1 MARAVALCLALG
13 ALPALAGLDESF
25 TAEERALLTEVEARR
40 HIKARAA
47 AEALLAKSPDSFAA
61 CWAMAKVH
69 HDEEGNHARA
79 LWFLDRAAAL
89 LGDRDAAWGQR
100 LLLERYDLVFE
111 MARNQD
117 ALDALDEYEAKYGQ
131 PPLRL
136 RIWPLF
142 KLGRVAEAKAIA
154 QQLAA
159 SGEPGLTTWGYNG
172 LLSIAFE
179 EHDRLEAH
187 RWALA
192 GVKASDDK
200 SCTLLLNAG
209 GTAFMNFRLAEAEA
223 LMVRADGVRE
233 DCAGAPYDQLAMLA
247 VLRGEPQKALSALK
261 TASSRPLEKRMRPQF
276 ALQRRE
282 VLAELYAAMGKD
294 DESVKTAELVYRQ
307 PARTGMSSSPP
318 KIERLRRTAR
328 YAFAL
333 DGLVA
338 RLTERAAVAPPGR
351 GQASAS
357 PELVKA
363 LATRWEVRRALVQ
376 LLSEDDRLQLVL
388 RPNVMDVGD
397 FSAWR
402 TAQLADAVGAGVFRR
417 GIARAR
423 VLDEALAAAA
433 GYFDA
438 FEAELELSQ
447 GSAGRAVTLSTA
459 ALERLPV
466 EEGLLRWRT
475 HAVRA
480 EALRRTGDAGGA
492 RADLELVMRQWPTA
506 LRVVGAPLPVT
517 LSHDGSAAAS
527 EAATRLARSPRFLV
541 SSEAPF
547 RLQVDAVGAA
557 PTICLTDRS
566 GSRLTCTRKDS
577 VDEALEAFQ
586 FEAFSP
592 KVSLTDTD
600 LRSLDG
606 SPVRMSADEA
616 LRRALG
622 P

>member
-1 MARAVALCLALG
+1 MTRAVLLCVVLCAASARAGFEAT
-13 ALPALAGLDESF
+13 F
-25 TAEERALLTEVEARR
+25 TAEERSLLAEVEARR
-40 HIKARAA
+40 YIKARAA
-47 AEALLAKSPDSFAA
+47 AEAVLAKDPDSFVA

-79 LWFLDRAAAL
+79 LWFLDKATTIL
-89 LGDRDAAWGQR
+89 DERDAVWGQR

-111 MARNQD
+111 MARNQE
-117 ALDALDEYEAKYGQ
+117 ALDVLDEYEAKYGP

-142 KLGRVAEAKAIA
+142 KLGRRDESRAVA
-154 QQLAA
+154 QQLAT
-159 SGEPGLTTWGYNG
+159 SGEPGLVTWGYNG

-209 GTAFMNFRLAEAEA
+209 GTAFMNFRLAEAES
-223 LMVRADGVRE
+223 LMVRADAVRD
-233 DCAGAPYDQLAMLA
+233 DCAGVPYDQIAMLA
-247 VLRGEPQKALSALK
+247 VLKGEAQKALSALK

-282 VLAELYAAMGKD
+282 VLAELYSVLGKD
-294 DESVKTAELVYRQ
+294 DEGAKTAELVYRQ

-318 KIERLRRTAR
+318 KIERLRRVAR

-338 RLTERAAVAPPGR
+338 RLTERALVATVGK
-351 GQASAS
+351 GQAALS
-357 PELVKA
+357 PQLTKA
-363 LATRWEVRRALVQ
+363 LATRWEVRRELVQ
-376 LLSEDDRLQLVL
+376 LLSDEDRLLLVL
-388 RPNVMDVGD
+388 RPNIMDVGD

-402 TAQLADAVGAGVFRR
+402 TAQLIDVVGAGVFR
-417 GIARAR
+417 GGLARAR
-423 VLDEALAAAA
+423 VLDEGLPVSAA
-433 GYFDA
+433 YFDA
-438 FEAELELSQ
+438 FEAELELRH
-447 GSAGRAVTLSTA
+447 GSAEQAVALATA
-459 ALERLPV
+459 ALEKLPT

-480 EALRRTGDAGGA
+480 EALRKRGDGEGA

-506 LRVVGAPLPVT
+506 LRIIGAPLPV
-517 LSHDGSAAAS
+517 SIAHDGSDAAS
-527 EAATRLARSPRFLV
+527 ETASRLSRSSRFTV
-541 SSEAPF
+541 STEAPF
-547 RLQVDAVGAA
+547 RVQVDAVGPA
-557 PTICLTDRS
+557 PTVCLTNRS
-566 GSRLTCTRKDS
+566 GARLACTKKDT
-577 VDEALEAFQ
+577 VDEAIEAFQ
-586 FEAFSP
+586 LDAFSP

-606 SPVRMSADEA
+606 SPVRVSADEA